1 MMLDHLGETEA
12 AARVD
17 RAIADVV
24 VDEAEVDAGRPHG
37 LLDLASRRPRRRR
50 GRAGL
55 RHVAERTY
63 TVAVVGATG
72 AVGRELVKILEERV
86 FPVEDLRLFASERTA
101 GELVRFGG
109 GETRVELL
117 GPEAFDGVDV
127 AFFCAGGAISAEYA
141 PLAADAGAVVIDKS
155 SHFRMDELVPL
166 VVPEV
171 NAADIEERGR
181 GIIASPNCTT
191 IPIVVA
197 LKPLADAAGLS
208 RVVAASYQSVSG
220 GGKRGIE
227 TLSRETVSLLNMH
240 DLEEPPRGA
249 VFPRRIAF
257 NCIPQV
263 DAFLDDGST
272 KEEAKVIA
280 ETRKVLHIEDL
291 PVAVTCVRVPTFYGH
306 TVALT
311 IETEGKL
318 DAAEAR
324 DLLRESSGVLLC
336 EAGSELPYPTAA
348 DVGGT
353 DAVYVGRVR
362 DDPSH
367 PHGLQLWVGADNVR
381 KGAALNAVQIA
392 EIVAREI

>member
-1 MMLDHLGETEA
+1 M
-12 AARVD
+12 
-17 RAIADVV
+17 
-24 VDEAEVDAGRPHG
+24 
-37 LLDLASRRPRRRR
+37 
-50 GRAGL
+50 
-55 RHVAERTY
+55 
-63 TVAVVGATG
+63 
-72 AVGRELVKILEERV
+72 
-86 FPVEDLRLFASERTA
+86 
-101 GELVRFGG
+101 
-109 GETRVELL
+109 
-117 GPEAFDGVDV
+117 
-127 AFFCAGGAISAEYA
+127 
-141 PLAADAGAVVIDKS
+141 
-155 SHFRMDELVPL
+155 
-166 VVPEV
+166 
-171 NAADIEERGR
+171 
-181 GIIASPNCTT
+181 
-191 IPIVVA
+191 
-197 LKPLADAAGLS
+197 
-208 RVVAASYQSVSG
+208 
-220 GGKRGIE
+220 
-227 TLSRETVSLLNMH
+227 
-240 DLEEPPRGA
+240 
-249 VFPRRIAF
+249 FPRRIAF

-392 EIVAREI
+392 EIVARESDGRRRPAADVTARRLLRW